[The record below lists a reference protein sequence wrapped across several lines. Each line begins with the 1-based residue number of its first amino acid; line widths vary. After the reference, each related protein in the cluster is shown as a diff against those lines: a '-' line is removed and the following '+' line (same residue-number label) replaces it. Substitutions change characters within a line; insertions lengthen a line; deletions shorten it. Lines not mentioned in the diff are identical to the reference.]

1 MLRRLGIY
9 ILVLGGIVLTTVLF
23 YKYFVLGQTDLGFKY
38 NYAYCR
44 NGVFTTRPK
53 GVDKGEIT
61 YYKSEAK
68 RVLLA
73 RCLPDDPK
81 PPIYCREMKEIAG
94 ECRKFS
100 IWRGVGK

>member
-1 MLRRLGIY
+1 MLRRLGVY
-9 ILVLGGIVLTTVLF
+9 ALVLAGIVLAVVIS
-23 YKYFVLGQTDLGFKY
+23 YKYLVLGQTDLGFKY
-38 NYAYCR
+38 DYDYCR

-53 GVDKGEIT
+53 GVENGEIA

-81 PPIYCREMKEIAG
+81 PPIHCREIKEIAG
-94 ECRKFS
+94 ECKKFS
-100 IWRGVGK
+100 IWKGAGR